1 MADAVAWRTGR
12 RDGVNG
18 DGKPAPGDFSV
29 RVGEAEGTAGGVT
42 HVQVGSAPSVPHRW
56 HQPQEF
62 QTRLC
67 SSRFFFF
74 ASFAVINNSS
84 QH

>member
-18 DGKPAPGDFSV
+18 DSKPAPGDCSV

-42 HVQVGSAPSVPHRW
+42 HVQVGSAPSVPHR
-56 HQPQEF
+56 
-62 QTRLC
+62 
-67 SSRFFFF
+67 
-74 ASFAVINNSS
+74 
-84 QH
+84 